1 MKEHRDQL
9 QVRQGDQPW
18 YPIQDRSFV
27 AHGGSRMPCAPAC
40 KLGTVTKNWTCD
52 KSPSEQGLPPHTK
65 AVCRENIS
73 PVAFSNWSWKNC
85 SRELQNDSMAKVWE
99 TNQEGIT
106 KMSPHRG
113 KKCNEKNAMTKMHV
127 HEENGQQQY
136 VLALVEGLID
146 VRLGKN
152 LSVHIRHPAASSYWK
167 LNWWIRV
174 FSN

>member
-1 MKEHRDQL
+1 
-9 QVRQGDQPW
+9 
-18 YPIQDRSFV
+18 
-27 AHGGSRMPCAPAC
+27 
-40 KLGTVTKNWTCD
+40 
-52 KSPSEQGLPPHTK
+52 
-65 AVCRENIS
+65 
-73 PVAFSNWSWKNC
+73 
-85 SRELQNDSMAKVWE
+85 
-99 TNQEGIT
+99 
-106 KMSPHRG
+106 MSPHRG

-136 VLALVEGLID
+136 LLALVECLID